1 MRRHTRCALVT
12 GVQRVLFRSHLIQVE
27 DLALEDTV
35 RAARSLV
42 IVDDECSTGNTY
54 VAVANAMLETMPNL
68 ELIATCCITDWSG
81 RQYTRNM
88 PRPTL
93 PVSLI
98 TGTMTWTP
106 GATPRAEILASG
118 SNQIGRAHVELQ

>member
-1 MRRHTRCALVT
+1 
-12 GVQRVLFRSHLIQVE
+12 
-27 DLALEDTV
+27 
-35 RAARSLV
+35 
-42 IVDDECSTGNTY
+42 
-54 VAVANAMLETMPNL
+54 MLETMPNL

-106 GATPRAEILASG
+106 GATPSAEILASG
-118 SNQIGRAHVELQ
+118 SNLPGRAPKNGMKSRSGLFEPEQAIRPKIDVATLSLKAFPHHLLQKHAANHGIADTTALNKIKKTKKRRPR